1 MTYLILLVLA
11 LLLLTPLALGVWL
24 LAKKPRRTTAGVIIL
39 LLTAVLYYLAYPF
52 IALAFI
58 LLTGGSF
65 S

>member
-39 LLTAVLYYLAYPF
+39 LLTTVLYYLAYPF

-58 LLTGGSF
+58 LLTGGDF